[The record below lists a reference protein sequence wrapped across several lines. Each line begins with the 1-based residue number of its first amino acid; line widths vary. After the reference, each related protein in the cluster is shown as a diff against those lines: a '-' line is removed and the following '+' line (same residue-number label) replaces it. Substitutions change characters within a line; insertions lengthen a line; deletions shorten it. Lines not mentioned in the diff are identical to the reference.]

1 MKMKLKKFID
11 SSPSGRLN
19 LFDSVRD
26 DEVENRAE
34 EPNDK
39 RGENGSENQAPFTQ
53 QVELCKKESQQDI
66 DNKTVLIEVLI
77 LRT

>member
-1 MKMKLKKFID
+1 MANRRSKKSFQRQFELNSRDSMKMKLKKFID

-53 QVELCKKESQQDI
+53 
-66 DNKTVLIEVLI
+66 
-77 LRT
+77 